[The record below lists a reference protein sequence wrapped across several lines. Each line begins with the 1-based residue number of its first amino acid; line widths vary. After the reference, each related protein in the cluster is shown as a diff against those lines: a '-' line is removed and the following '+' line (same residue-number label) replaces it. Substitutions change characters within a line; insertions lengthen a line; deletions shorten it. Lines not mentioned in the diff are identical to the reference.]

1 MKDEKVI
8 GIRKFSKME
17 ELNKW
22 LKDLIF
28 PGETKDFIQELEGHE
43 VPGVEVSRKVC
54 FYTEKHQYF
63 ITAIARTKDEG
74 YLGCQVNC
82 RKPRAGED
90 WIRGNDL
97 PDGKFNK
104 ATWDKI
110 LMAIINYEVVK
121 LSRFIKPTVGDIK
134 NGNGIGEV

>member
-1 MKDEKVI
+1 MNDKVTE
-8 GIRKFSKME
+8 IRKFTKMD
-17 ELNKW
+17 ELDKW

-28 PGETKDFIQELEGHE
+28 PGTIDNFILEIEGHSIPGIE
-43 VPGVEVSRKVC
+43 VNRKLC
-54 FYTEKHQYF
+54 FYTDKHQYF
-63 ITAIARTKDEG
+63 LTAIDRTKDDG

-104 ATWDKI
+104 VTWNRI
-110 LMAIINYEVVK
+110 LMAVINYELVK
-121 LSRFIKPTVGDIK
+121 LSRFTKPQTGDF
-134 NGNGIGEV
+134 NDGNGIGKG